1 MNKVCW
7 ETELSHTQRG
17 LWYRVVKFVPSVL
30 RMETFSTHARDQVYS
45 LSDCE
50 DAIVIIKDKLGRF
63 SLGVPENR

>member
-1 MNKVCW
+1 
-7 ETELSHTQRG
+7 
-17 LWYRVVKFVPSVL
+17 
-30 RMETFSTHARDQVYS
+30 METFSVHARDQVYS